1 MNSTFLI
8 NGLLVV
14 FMQFEE
20 DSQPHDKFV
29 RNTKKKA
36 ELSESSAP
44 DSSWIYY
51 KVPYT
56 GRGLSI
62 TTTSLLSVSGLGS
75 SLPSLLLPGS
85 VLLLGHHWV
94 PALYF
99 QVLLISL
106 VASSPF
112 PSLLHPPHFQLCS
125 PSYFHLHL
133 LCHHSPTLPLL
144 PLQPV
149 NPPSCLAPSAIPL
162 PDGILLPASELE
174 PLYRD
179 RECCLQVI
187 GPLSPSLLGE
197 AVSSLFSAT
206 ECGSL
211 LGPSLAAAGL
221 VVCWHLQRC
230 SRPGVSC
237 G

>member
-1 MNSTFLI
+1 MAWVALFPASCFLD
-8 NGLLVV
+8 L
-14 FMQFEE
+14 F
-20 DSQPHDKFV
+20 
-29 RNTKKKA
+29 
-36 ELSESSAP
+36 
-44 DSSWIYY
+44 
-51 KVPYT
+51 
-56 GRGLSI
+56 
-62 TTTSLLSVSGLGS
+62 S
-75 SLPSLLLPGS
+75 SLAIIGFQPFISKCFLLALLLP
-85 VLLLGHHWV
+85 
-94 PALYF
+94 P
-99 QVLLISL
+99 
-106 VASSPF
+106 PF
-112 PSLLHPPHFQLCS
+112 PHCSTHPTS
-125 PSYFHLHL
+125 SYAPLPTSTST